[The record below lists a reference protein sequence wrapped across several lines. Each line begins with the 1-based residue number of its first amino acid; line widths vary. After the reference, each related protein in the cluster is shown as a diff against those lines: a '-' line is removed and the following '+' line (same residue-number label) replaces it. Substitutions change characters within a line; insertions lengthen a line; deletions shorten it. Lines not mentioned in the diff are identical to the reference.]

1 MLLFLIIKV
10 KRLLDIM
17 RAYVYNNLEFNIP
30 RYERSGKPD
39 PFNREDTAN
48 SCTAPAAVKTDGRAH

>member
-48 SCTAPAAVKTDGRAH
+48 SCTAPAAV